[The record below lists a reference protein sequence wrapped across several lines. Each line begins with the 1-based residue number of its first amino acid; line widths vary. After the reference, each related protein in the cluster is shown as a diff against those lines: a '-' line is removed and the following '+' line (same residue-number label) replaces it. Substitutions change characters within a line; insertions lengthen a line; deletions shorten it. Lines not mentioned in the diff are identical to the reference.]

1 MLLDSHVLSENFQPS
16 CILLHKA
23 LIVRQSVCFQEASNC
38 FFHDWTASIENLCI
52 IHFSRIISKISSLD
66 ICLVQQ
72 TFFYQN
78 IKIDK
83 VGIPRKSRERLIW
96 RITITGRSQ
105 WQNLPIALLG
115 ANQEVYKII
124 STLAKRSDT
133 VLARKG

>member
-16 CILLHKA
+16 CILLYKA
-23 LIVRQSVCFQEASNC
+23 LIVRQIVCFQEASYC
-38 FFHDWTASIENLCI
+38 FFHDWTASIKNLCI
-52 IHFSRIISKISSLD
+52 IHFSRIISKISSLN

-83 VGIPRKSRERLIW
+83 VGIPRKSRERLIR